1 MAKKLVEER
10 KTTTM
15 LEKRSATQL
24 TAVQKNSEKVVNRT
38 KTNLKQKESGVTL
51 KQCYLDMFS
60 TYEDIV
66 TPDDVAAMMHLP
78 VKRIYRMIRAGEIE
92 SIKLDR
98 AVRIAKIW
106 VIEYI
111 QKYGLQRQESFRLQ
125 RKAAVTVFCQTPKS
139 RKQIQEFLD
148 LSDKKFFMDAVL
160 HPLLEDGVLRM
171 TIPEQPSNVK
181 QRYIAT
187 RVLSPEECKLI
198 EVE

>member
-1 MAKKLVEER
+1 
-10 KTTTM
+10 
-15 LEKRSATQL
+15 
-24 TAVQKNSEKVVNRT
+24 
-38 KTNLKQKESGVTL
+38 
-51 KQCYLDMFS
+51 
-60 TYEDIV
+60 
-66 TPDDVAAMMHLP
+66 
-78 VKRIYRMIRAGEIE
+78 MIPI
-92 SIKLDR
+92 DH
-98 AVRIAKIW
+98 
-106 VIEYI
+106 I

-171 TIPEQPSNVK
+171 TIPDQPSNVK

-187 RVLSPEECKLI
+187 RILSPEECKLI